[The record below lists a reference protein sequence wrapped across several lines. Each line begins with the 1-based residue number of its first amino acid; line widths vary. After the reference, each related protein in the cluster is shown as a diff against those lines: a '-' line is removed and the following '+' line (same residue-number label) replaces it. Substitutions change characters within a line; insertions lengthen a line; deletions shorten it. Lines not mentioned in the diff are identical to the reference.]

1 MSNELRK
8 QLPKEMVSALEEL
21 KKQSE
26 GPLPE
31 TESLA
36 RDHCVL
42 PVWFDGKHINEIL
55 FYEYLLSEQEVK
67 CIHNKFYCIDRE
79 ISDNE
84 MDNIIMN
91 VIKSQC
97 TAYLSSTVERLRK
110 AMKIYCFSDPFPL
123 HEDRI
128 HFRNG
133 TYYLD
138 GRFEKRKEWTRNRLF
153 VDYNPDAPE
162 PVHWK
167 KFLGELLH
175 EEEILSLQ
183 EFMGYCMIPC
193 NRGQCM
199 LMIIGRGG
207 EGKSRIGRVLR
218 AIFGHNMNTG
228 SIQKLENDRFA
239 RADQDGKLLYMDD
252 DLKTEALPSTNMLKA
267 IVTLEDEIDLEKK
280 GKQSFQGKLYC
291 RLLAFG
297 NGTLKSLYDR
307 SDGFYRRQL
316 ILTTKDKDPNRVDDP
331 YLGDKLRSEA
341 EAIALWCIEGL
352 KRLIANDFR
361 FTVSERSKVLMEE
374 LKEDDDSVLSFLKSK
389 GYVGFEENSYASS
402 SKLYRAYLKW
412 CEENLE
418 APVTGRNFSRRMKER
433 SEQFGFRYDKNLPGD
448 HSKTQRGFRGINV
461 KIRTDDYSFGR
472 GS

>member
-1 MSNELRK
+1 
-8 QLPKEMVSALEEL
+8 
-21 KKQSE
+21 
-26 GPLPE
+26 
-31 TESLA
+31 
-36 RDHCVL
+36 
-42 PVWFDGKHINEIL
+42 
-55 FYEYLLSEQEVK
+55 
-67 CIHNKFYCIDRE
+67 
-79 ISDNE
+79 
-84 MDNIIMN
+84 
-91 VIKSQC
+91 
-97 TAYLSSTVERLRK
+97 
-110 AMKIYCFSDPFPL
+110 
-123 HEDRI
+123 
-128 HFRNG
+128 
-133 TYYLD
+133 
-138 GRFEKRKEWTRNRLF
+138 
-153 VDYNPDAPE
+153 
-162 PVHWK
+162 
-167 KFLGELLH
+167 
-175 EEEILSLQ
+175 
-183 EFMGYCMIPC
+183 
-193 NRGQCM
+193 
-199 LMIIGRGG
+199 
-207 EGKSRIGRVLR
+207 
-218 AIFGHNMNTG
+218 
-228 SIQKLENDRFA
+228 
-239 RADQDGKLLYMDD
+239 MDD

-316 ILTTKDKDPNRVDDP
+316 ILTTKDKDPKRVDDP

-374 LKEDDDSVLSFLKSK
+374 LKEDDDSVLSFLQSK